1 MEKKKKDSMGSSGIL
16 ALGDY
21 SFTPLGARSA
31 LIAAALIATTYLDCS
46 FKKGRK
52 GHKETF
58 DKVTAE
64 LAVMG
69 NGPKRWSPFQG

>member
-1 MEKKKKDSMGSSGIL
+1 MGNIGIL

-21 SFTPLGARSA
+21 SFTPLDARSA
-31 LIAAALIATTYLDCS
+31 LIATALIATTYLDCS
-46 FKKGRK
+46 FKKGRQGEFLK
-52 GHKETF
+52 VTKETETF
-58 DKVTAE
+58 DNLTAE